1 MAKQVILAVAG
12 AGKTYHICHDID
24 SKERNLILAYTHE
37 NIHNIQK
44 ELCDAYAC
52 IPKLTTIS
60 TFDSFVYHELILPYE
75 PSIAE
80 HFGHPNFVSCGIC
93 MVDPPSQIIKLKNR
107 KAIPNPAYKS
117 KDQLAHYITRGKQ
130 YYCATLSELVLQIK
144 KKRESLIKRVADR
157 LNMFYD
163 CVMIDEFQDFREHDY
178 DLIIALA
185 KQLNNVVL
193 VGDYYQHSVSATN
206 NSGKPF
212 KKKSK
217 DVSYIEFANE
227 LEHIGFKVDTTT
239 LNKSRRCSKE
249 VCEYIRS
256 KLGIEITSCNINHGS
271 VIWVDDNASSIL
283 EDSTIIK
290 LVYRDA
296 SSYTFRAINWSYSKG
311 DTLDSACVIL
321 TKDFENL
328 DDKNFSV
335 NHISIVTLN
344 KLYVAMTRSRSNL
357 YLMHFSTFKKIC
369 DSYKKKKKFTDD
381 NN

>member
-12 AGKTYHICHDID
+12 AGKTYHICHDINP
-24 SKERNLILAYTHE
+24 KKRNLILAFTHE

-44 ELCDAYAC
+44 ELCDAYTC
-52 IPKLTTIS
+52 IPELTTVS

-75 PSIAE
+75 PSIAD

-93 MVDPPSQIIKLKNR
+93 MVDPPPQIIKLK
-107 KAIPNPAYKS
+107 KGISIANPAYKS
-117 KDQLAHYITRGKQ
+117 KDRLAHYITRGKQ
-130 YYCATLSELVLQIK
+130 YYCATLSELVLQVK

-185 KQLNNVVL
+185 KQLKNVVL

-212 KKKSK
+212 KKKST
-217 DVSYIEFANE
+217 DVSYNEFVKE
-227 LEHIGFKVDTTT
+227 LERIGFKVDTTT

-271 VIWVDDNASSIL
+271 VIWVDDNALSIL
-283 EDSTIIK
+283 EDPTIIK
-290 LVYRDA
+290 LVYKGA
-296 SSYTFRAINWSYSKG
+296 SSYTFIAMNWSYSKG

-344 KLYVAMTRSRSNL
+344 KLYVAMTRSRNNL

-369 DSYKKKKKFTDD
+369 DSYIKY
-381 NN
+381 NNISC